1 MTGNDQPN
9 RYPDKSGV
17 APIRKINV
25 VAGIESRHGRR
36 RTMTSLYE
44 SKPRQRRL
52 GWVWVWAAL
61 VIYFAFEV
69 ARLS

>member
-1 MTGNDQPN
+1 MTGNDQPH

-17 APIRKINV
+17 ARIRKINV
-25 VAGIESRHGRR
+25 DAEIESRPGRR
-36 RTMTSLYE
+36 RTMTSNYE
-44 SKPRQRRL
+44 SKPRQRRP
-52 GWVWVWAAL
+52 GWIWVWAGL